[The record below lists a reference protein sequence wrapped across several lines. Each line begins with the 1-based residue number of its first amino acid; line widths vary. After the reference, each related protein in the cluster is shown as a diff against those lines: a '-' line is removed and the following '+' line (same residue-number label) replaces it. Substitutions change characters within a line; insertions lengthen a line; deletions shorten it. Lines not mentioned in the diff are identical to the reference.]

1 MASLGVHNA
10 GETLVLRVTPKGK
23 DLYYVQGEPTVAMI
37 DQTAFEAAFARLAS
51 DQLVIG
57 TYTESSFDGKLTT
70 SRRNELVLTTLAY
83 DQGWKITVD
92 GKEAEVIKA
101 LGSLVA
107 FRVDGDAGEHDIQMV
122 YRPRT
127 LVLGLWVS
135 GISTLIFLALV
146 ALSPLMRKVPGLRG
160 IVSTVPRKKR
170 EDEESEEDEEPAAAA
185 QPAAVKTGKSV
196 SHGVALGLGAVGG
209 TALYLITSLFGSKK
223 TDPKDDKKE

>member
-1 MASLGVHNA
+1 
-10 GETLVLRVTPKGK
+10 
-23 DLYYVQGEPTVAMI
+23 
-37 DQTAFEAAFARLAS
+37 
-51 DQLVIG
+51 
-57 TYTESSFDGKLTT
+57 
-70 SRRNELVLTTLAY
+70 
-83 DQGWKITVD
+83 
-92 GKEAEVIKA
+92 
-101 LGSLVA
+101 
-107 FRVDGDAGEHDIQMV
+107 MV

-127 LVLGLWVS
+127 MVLGLWVS

-196 SHGVALGLGAVGG
+196 SHGIAIGLGAVGG

-223 TDPKDDKKE
+223 PDPKDDKKE